1 MGSSTQTVLAV
12 IPAHNEA
19 GRIGPVVTATRRH
32 LPVLVVD
39 DGSTDTTAEEAR
51 RHGAEVLS
59 LSPNQGKGAALKAGL
74 AWALR
79 EGARAVVTLDADG
92 QHDPREIPAF
102 LEVFGEHATEPAL
115 LIIGYRRFAQ
125 MPLQRTLTNGAARWI
140 FSWAVGRR
148 IPDNQ
153 SGYRLLSRPLVE
165 DVLESKEKGFAFEV
179 EVIARA
185 IGRGWPI
192 YWIPIRTIYSVG
204 ERSHIRPWTHLTS
217 FVRVTL
223 RARRTVAAVSRRHS
237 TERGSQSR

>member
-1 MGSSTQTVLAV
+1 MSPSAQTVLAL

-19 GRIGPVVTATRRH
+19 GRIGPVVTAARRH

-39 DGSTDTTAEEAR
+39 DGSADATAQEAR
-51 RHGAEVLS
+51 DHGAEVLS
-59 LSPNQGKGAALKAGL
+59 LPINQGKGAALKAGL
-74 AWALR
+74 AFALR
-79 EGARAVVTLDADG
+79 EGRQAVVTLDADG
-92 QHDPREIPAF
+92 QHDPQEIPAF
-102 LEVFGEHATEPAL
+102 LEVFGAHSAEPAF

-153 SGYRLLSRPLVE
+153 SGYRLLSRGLIE
-165 DVLESKEKGFAFEV
+165 EVLESKEGGFAFEV
-179 EVIARA
+179 EVIART

-192 YWIPIRTIYSVG
+192 YWIPVRTIYAVG
-204 ERSHIRPWTHLTS
+204 ERSHIKPWTHLTS

-223 RARRTVAAVSRRHS
+223 RARQIVAAVGRRHS

>member
-1 MGSSTQTVLAV
+1 MSPSAQTVLAV

-19 GRIGPVVTATRRH
+19 GRIGPVITATRRY

-39 DGSTDTTAEEAR
+39 DGSTDATAQVAR

-74 AWALR
+74 ARSLQ
-79 EGARAVVTLDADG
+79 EGRQAVITLDADG
-92 QHDPREIPAF
+92 QHDPCEIPAF
-102 LEVFGEHATEPAL
+102 LEVFAAHSAEPAL
-115 LIIGYRRFAQ
+115 LVIGYRRFAQ

-153 SGYRLLSRPLVE
+153 SGYRLLSRGLVE
-165 DVLESKEKGFAFEV
+165 DVLKSTEEGFAFEV

-204 ERSHIRPWTHLTS
+204 ERSHIKPWTHLTS